1 MTHRK
6 FTVEEVKRQL
16 AERDFDLLKTGLQ
29 GMSAEEVLALLRE
42 LPKAHQGVVFRL
54 LPKDTAVAVFDAMD
68 VVEQRWLLE
77 ALTSNEA
84 VELFASLE
92 PQDRVRLLDELPA
105 RVAKHLMANLT
116 AAQRELTTILL
127 GYERGTVG
135 RSMSPDFVDVK
146 ASMTVA

>member
-16 AERDFDLLKTGLQ
+16 AERDLDLLKTGLQ

-54 LPKDTAVAVFDAMD
+54 LPKGTAVAVFDAMD
-68 VVEQRWLLE
+68 VVEQRGLLE
-77 ALTSNEA
+77 ALTSSEA

-135 RSMSPDFVDVK
+135 RNMSPDFVDVK